1 MANSETVME
10 VEYECGHSY
19 VVPLVLRESQTL
31 IANAALGDQM
41 SLMVDQLHENEHP
54 ECS

>member
-1 MANSETVME
+1 MANTSTVMT

-19 VVPLVLRESQTL
+19 EVPLVLRGSQTL

-41 SLMVDQLHENEHP
+41 TLMVDQLHDSEHP